1 MSDTDNTCASAPADE
16 GRPDPRPSDSWKP
29 ASSMPQPHRVQGF
42 EHRYIRTSILGQ
54 ADNTNVSQKMREGWV
69 PVKAED
75 YPEIQGNPE
84 IMSGRF
90 KGNIEYGGL
99 LLCKIPTEQLDKR
112 SQYYNKLA
120 VSQMEAVD
128 NNFMREEHPV
138 MPLIKDRS
146 SRTTF
151 NPR

>member
-1 MSDTDNTCASAPADE
+1 MSDTKNPSANGPVIEDRPA
-16 GRPDPRPSDSWKP
+16 PRPSDEWKP
-29 ASSMPQPHRVQGF
+29 ASSLPQPHRIAGF
-42 EHRYIRTSILGQ
+42 EHRYVRISVLGH

-75 YPEIQGNPE
+75 YPEIDSIPE
-84 IMSGRF
+84 VGGRF

-99 LLCKIPTEQLDKR
+99 LLCKITTEQLDRR
-112 SQYYNKLA
+112 SEYYNKLA
-120 VSQMEAVD
+120 AQQMEAVD
-128 NNFMREEHPV
+128 NTFMREEHPA

>member
-1 MSDTDNTCASAPADE
+1 MSDTKNTSASGPVIE
-16 GRPDPRPSDSWKP
+16 GRPAPRPSDEWKP
-29 ASSMPQPHRVQGF
+29 ASSLPQPHRIAGF
-42 EHRYIRTSILGQ
+42 EHRYVRISVLGH

-75 YPEIQGNPE
+75 YPEIDSIPE
-84 IMSGRF
+84 VGGRF

-112 SQYYNKLA
+112 SEYYNRLA
-120 VSQMEAVD
+120 VQQMEAVD
-128 NNFMREEHPV
+128 NNFMREEHPA

>member
-1 MSDTDNTCASAPADE
+1 MSDTKNTSANGPVIEDRPA
-16 GRPDPRPSDSWKP
+16 PRPSDEWKP
-29 ASSMPQPHRVQGF
+29 ASSLPQPHRIAGF
-42 EHRYIRTSILGQ
+42 EHRYVRISVLGH

-75 YPEIQGNPE
+75 YPEIDSIPE
-84 IMSGRF
+84 VGGRF

-99 LLCKIPTEQLDKR
+99 LLCKITTEQLDKR
-112 SQYYNKLA
+112 SEYYNKLA
-120 VSQMEAVD
+120 TQQMEAVD
-128 NNFMREEHPV
+128 NTFMREENPV

-151 NPR
+151 GKR

>member
-1 MSDTDNTCASAPADE
+1 MSDTDNTSASEPADE
-16 GRPDPRPSDSWKP
+16 GRPDPRPSDSWKS
-29 ASSMPQPHRVQGF
+29 ASSLPQPHRVQGF

>member
-1 MSDTDNTCASAPADE
+1 
-16 GRPDPRPSDSWKP
+16 
-29 ASSMPQPHRVQGF
+29 
-42 EHRYIRTSILGQ
+42 
-54 ADNTNVSQKMREGWV
+54 
-69 PVKAED
+69 
-75 YPEIQGNPE
+75 
-84 IMSGRF
+84 MSGRF

>member
-1 MSDTDNTCASAPADE
+1 MSDTENTSASEPADE
-16 GRPDPRPSDSWKP
+16 GRPKPRPSDVWKP
-29 ASSMPQPHRVQGF
+29 ASSLPQPHRIPGF
-42 EHRYIRTSILGQ
+42 EHRYIRISILGQ

-75 YPEIQGNPE
+75 YPEIDAIPE
-84 IMSGRF
+84 IGGRF

-99 LLCKIPTEQLDKR
+99 LLCKIPAEQLDKR
-112 SQYYNKLA
+112 SQYYSKLA

-128 NNFMREEHPV
+128 NNFMREEHPA

-151 NPR
+151 NAR